1 MAFTIQ
7 HASPV
12 AIRDRDACKQRRRRS
27 APRLGAARVRCCAA
41 GTSSSP
47 SPSPSHRA
55 QSAGVAI
62 QGRRA
67 AASSVIAALIAGA
80 GGAAFA
86 KGPKTDVPVSGKA
99 ALGQIGEYDKLTKLA
114 PGQPKV
120 AVKEENRKFKPS
132 SASKEAKGPV
142 KESERMK
149 AFAESKKVAAKPA
162 SDSKAAPAKKSKE
175 PKKAAPAAKKK
186 AAPAA
191 AKKSKPRGND
201 SPGSPVPGVLLVTA
215 IGAGACAHTAHT
227 QIAMHHLVYNNN
239 YNKNIY
245 FDAEWSSRPGV

>member
-1 MAFTIQ
+1 M
-7 HASPV
+7 V
-12 AIRDRDACKQRRRRS
+12 S
-27 APRLGAARVRCCAA
+27 AVIKALPKSATTTGVPTVGALKSRFLV
-41 GTSSSP
+41 
-47 SPSPSHRA
+47 
-55 QSAGVAI
+55 
-62 QGRRA
+62 
-67 AASSVIAALIAGA
+67 
-80 GGAAFA
+80 
-86 KGPKTDVPVSGKA
+86 
-99 ALGQIGEYDKLTKLA
+99 
-114 PGQPKV
+114 
-120 AVKEENRKFKPS
+120 VKEETRKFKPS

-186 AAPAA
+186 
-191 AKKSKPRGND
+191 SKPRGND

-215 IGAGACAHTAHT
+215 IGAGACPHTAHT